1 MNLLKT
7 TTRRAPTGPVLELS
21 GDLDYTTVGEL
32 RALIT
37 ALTLQPGQRLVLD
50 LAGLEFCDS
59 SGITA
64 MITAHN
70 HVHAAHAD
78 IALAA
83 VPDHILRVLRMVG
96 LDQIFP
102 LHPDSNAAT
111 QR

>member
-1 MNLLKT
+1 MNPLKT
-7 TTRRAPTGPVLELS
+7 TTRHAPTGPVLEIS
-21 GDLDYTTVGEL
+21 GDLDYTTAGEL

-64 MITAHN
+64 MITARN
-70 HVHAAHAD
+70 HAQAAHAD

-83 VPDHILRVLRMVG
+83 VPDPTLRVLRLVG

-102 LHPDSNAAT
+102 LHPDSDAAT
-111 QR
+111 QP